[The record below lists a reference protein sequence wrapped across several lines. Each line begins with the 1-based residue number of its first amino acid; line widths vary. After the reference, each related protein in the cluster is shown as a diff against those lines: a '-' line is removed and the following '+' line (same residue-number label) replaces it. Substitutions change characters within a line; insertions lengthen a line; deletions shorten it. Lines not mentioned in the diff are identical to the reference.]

1 MYTVET
7 DEQSDQQIAALP
19 TAALSAFLEARI
31 LLEVHPWSGDPI
43 HCGNPEGPVRILAFG
58 RSGMI
63 TYLIM
68 EDLRRVDVLDV
79 LWAG

>member
-7 DEQSDQQIAALP
+7 DEQSDQQIAARP
-19 TAALSAFLEARI
+19 AAALPPFLEART

-43 HCGNPEGPVRILAFG
+43 HRGNPEGPVRTLTFG
-58 RSGMI
+58 SSGMI
-63 TYLIM
+63 IYLIM